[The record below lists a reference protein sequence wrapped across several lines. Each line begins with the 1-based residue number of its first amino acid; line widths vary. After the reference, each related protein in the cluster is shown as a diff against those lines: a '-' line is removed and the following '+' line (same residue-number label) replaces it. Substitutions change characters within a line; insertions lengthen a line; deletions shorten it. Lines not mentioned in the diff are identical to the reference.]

1 MAEKAEQNKKYE
13 YRQNSNLVLQS
24 SDRAPRGDRDGP
36 TGEVSTLVGKVS
48 ARQMVRSMGDRA
60 VVGGEDLAGLLKKAK
75 KKREIQDS
83 LGDDETKKK
92 RRKIRDSNVLTATA
106 IGDNS

>member
-24 SDRAPRGDRDGP
+24 SERGPRGDRDGP
-36 TGEVSTLVGKVS
+36 TGEVGTLVGTVS
-48 ARQMVRSMGDRA
+48 ARQMIRNMGDRA
-60 VVGGEDLAGLLKKAK
+60 VVGGDDLSARLKQAK

-83 LGDDETKKK
+83 IGDDETKKK
-92 RRKIRDSNVLTATA
+92 RRKVRDSNVLTASA